1 MQQLSGL
8 DASFLYFETPN
19 SPMHI
24 GFISIYDQASAPG
37 GQVTFRGILAN
48 VEKRLHLARCF
59 RQRLAYVPLNLD
71 HPYWIEDP
79 DFDLEFHVRHIALPK
94 PGDWRQLCIQAARL
108 HSRPLDHDHPLWEMY
123 VIEGLDN
130 IPGLPKGSFAMV
142 AKIHH
147 AAIDG
152 VSGVELIAAIHDL
165 EPDAK
170 PRPPKQSWSPDPV
183 PGSRDLLGKTMLNN
197 VLYPFRLGRVLS
209 ESVPAMARLRQE
221 LQAREFKISAPVPR
235 TRFNGTVTPH
245 RVLEGRSFDL
255 KALRAVKNAV
265 DGATVNDAV
274 LAICGGALRKYL
286 QDKRELPKHSL
297 LAMAPISVRS
307 ETQRGT
313 AGNQVSAMVVP
324 LHTEIGD
331 PLERLNAV
339 HQGTLQSKALSQ
351 AVGARLLTDYSQ
363 FIPSTLSGLA
373 ARLYTRFG
381 LANRV
386 NPFFNTVVT
395 NVPGPQQPLYFSGA
409 RLVTSFGMGPI
420 GDGLGLI
427 HPVFSYCGQITIS
440 ATSCRKQMPDP
451 AFYAKCLQDSFDELT
466 AATVGT
472 SAVHETRTAPHPSD
486 GAGGEQQR
494 PRES

>member
-108 HSRPLDHDHPLWEMY
+108 HSRPLDHNHPLWEMY

-130 IPGLPKGSFAMV
+130 VPGLPKGSFAMV
-142 AKIHH
+142 VKIHH

-152 VSGVELIAAIHDL
+152 VSGVELIAALHDL

-170 PRPPKQSWSPDPV
+170 PRPPKQRWSPDPV
-183 PGSRDLLGKTMLNN
+183 PGSQELLGRTMLNN
-197 VLYPFRLGRVLS
+197 VRYPFRLGRVMT
-209 ESVPAMARLRQE
+209 ESIPAMARLRQE
-221 LQAREFKISAPVPR
+221 LQAREFKTPAPVPR

-255 KALRAVKNAV
+255 KAVRAIKNAV
-265 DGATVNDAV
+265 EGATVNDAV

-286 QDKRELPKHSL
+286 QDKRELPEHSL

-307 ETQRGT
+307 ETQR
-313 AGNQVSAMVVP
+313 
-324 LHTEIGD
+324 
-331 PLERLNAV
+331 
-339 HQGTLQSKALSQ
+339 
-351 AVGARLLTDYSQ
+351 
-363 FIPSTLSGLA
+363 
-373 ARLYTRFG
+373 
-381 LANRV
+381 
-386 NPFFNTVVT
+386 
-395 NVPGPQQPLYFSGA
+395 
-409 RLVTSFGMGPI
+409 
-420 GDGLGLI
+420 
-427 HPVFSYCGQITIS
+427 
-440 ATSCRKQMPDP
+440 
-451 AFYAKCLQDSFDELT
+451 
-466 AATVGT
+466 
-472 SAVHETRTAPHPSD
+472 
-486 GAGGEQQR
+486 
-494 PRES
+494 